1 MEYKLRYYQGD
12 TSSYLTW
19 FFENIERKKQ
29 NELIFSFI
37 EKKYKS
43 KCHDQLK
50 IIVLIFLMTTI

>member
-37 EKKYKS
+37 EK
-43 KCHDQLK
+43 
-50 IIVLIFLMTTI
+50 T